1 MKTRLATMGV
11 LDKHIL
17 EYLRRML
24 PKETHDKFVNFLTQ
38 HSIKESSII
47 KATINENDEWV
58 VYTLQIKGYQEDLYI
73 KVKKEGGK

>member
-24 PKETHDKFVNFLTQ
+24 PKETHDKFTKFITE

-58 VYTLQIKGYQEDLYI
+58 VYTLQIKGYNDDLYI